1 MLERFYSLDL
11 RQDQG
16 MPAPVIGGHGISRP
30 SLVFAHHQDTK
41 RGAIE
46 GSLLRAGTANN
57 QGACGF
63 GRDP

>member
-1 MLERFYSLDL
+1 MDL
-11 RQDQG
+11 
-16 MPAPVIGGHGISRP
+16 RP

-41 RGAIE
+41 SAIE